1 MTQKIKKQVYIDSEQ
16 DERLKRL
23 SELLG
28 ISEDELMQRAICSY
42 IDGEQGK
49 RSSVKSTLAG
59 SPGMVKELE
68 FMESRIE
75 GRTVGDEYPHRL
87 TREEM
92 YDGIMRE
99 RGLYR

>member
-42 IDGEQGK
+42 IDGEQGNGQREVK
-49 RSSVKSTLAG
+49 RSPDRRAWL
-59 SPGMVKELE
+59 KELE
-68 FMESRIE
+68 FMEKPKMYE
-75 GRTVGDEYPHRL
+75 GLDERGSHEVYL
-87 TREEM
+87 I
-92 YDGIMRE
+92 GSRE
-99 RGLYR
+99 RKCTTEL

>member
-1 MTQKIKKQVYIDSEQ
+1 MTQKIKKQVYLDSEQ
-16 DERLKRL
+16 DGRLKRL

-42 IDGEQGK
+42 IDGEQGNGQREVK
-49 RSSVKSTLAG
+49 RSPDRRAWL
-59 SPGMVKELE
+59 KELE